1 MLEFDY
7 ELAKLA
13 VATGSGKL
21 VTRRGLLVNVDY
33 WNRRSE
39 FNSFIITGKIII
51 NKEYPMAGSW
61 TIDGKFY
68 SDGTDS
74 DFDLFIEELC

>member
-21 VTRRGLLVNVDY
+21 VTRRGLPVEIDY
-33 WNRRSE
+33 WNRKSE
-39 FNSFIITGKIII
+39 FNSFIIAGKVIV
-51 NKEYPMAGSW
+51 NKEYPMVGSW
-61 TIDGKFY
+61 TINGKFY
-68 SDGTDS
+68 SDGTIS